1 MSREPIADQT
11 WDRIQAEFGLPT
23 LEQVS
28 RRLSELHED
37 PQTVIQQLVRI
48 FIDEGTYCPGFQFT
62 SALRLRPTVLAL
74 FRRAMELRIPHN
86 YFTVWMITPSMHAE
100 GARPVDLLDSP
111 IQPLMRLLE
120 ESAIGLS

>member
-1 MSREPIADQT
+1 MSRDPIADQT
-11 WDRIQAEFGLPT
+11 WDRIKAEFGLPT

-28 RRLSELHED
+28 CRLSELHED
-37 PQTVIQQLVRI
+37 PQTVMQQLVRVI
-48 FIDEGTYCPGFQFT
+48 IDEGTYCPAFQFT
-62 SALRLRPTVLAL
+62 SALRLRPTVVAL

-86 YFTVWMITPSMHAE
+86 YFTVWMITPSMRAE

-120 ESAIGLS
+120 ESAT

>member
-1 MSREPIADQT
+1 VRRRLSGEPIADQT

-37 PQTVIQQLVRI
+37 PDIVMQQLVRV
-48 FIDEGTYCPGFQFT
+48 IDEGTYCPGFQFT
-62 SALRLRPTVLAL
+62 PALSLRPAVVAL

-86 YFTVWMITPSMHAE
+86 YFTAWMITPSSDAK

-111 IQPLMRLLE
+111 IQPLMKLLE
-120 ESAIGLS
+120 ESAS